1 MHGRWIGG
9 LNPFA
14 SEWCLQAGLK
24 ISGINAE
31 VMPGQWEFQIG
42 PAGPLEMGDQV
53 MIARYLLHRLGEDF
67 GIICTFDPKP
77 MQGDW
82 NGAGAHTNF
91 STKAMRAEGGM
102 VAILQ
107 AIDELSK
114 KHHEHIA
121 EYGHGNEKRL
131 TRTHETASIEKFKSG
146 VADRGASVRI
156 PLPVAL
162 ANKGFLEDRRPAA
175 NVDPYVVARML
186 IQTTLK
192 G

>member
-1 MHGRWIGG
+1 MSSRSNRDG
-9 LNPFA
+9 LRV
-14 SEWCLQAGLK
+14 EWWWWQAGLK

-67 GIICTFDPKP
+67 GVICTFDPKP
-77 MQGDW
+77 VPGDW

-91 STKAMRAEGGM
+91 STAAMRADGGM
-102 VAILQ
+102 DAILR
-107 AIDELSK
+107 AIDRLAL
-114 KHHEHIA
+114 KHPEHVA
-121 EYGHGNEKRL
+121 LYGPGNDRRL
-131 TRTHETASIEKFKSG
+131 TKTHETASLRTFKSG

-156 PLPVAL
+156 PLPVAV

-175 NVDPYVVARML
+175 NVDPYVVARLL
-186 IQTTLK
+186 IQTTLLP
-192 G
+192 